1 MTTEEYRAHP
11 ALNFSSAKHL
21 LKSPA
26 DFKAAQ
32 AEKREPTKAM
42 ELGTLIH
49 AIALEGKNLTSMVNI
64 RPEGVNLATKE
75 GKAWKESVDP
85 SKPIITGDDVE
96 MIRGMNKSILENPHA
111 QALLNGCQMLEM
123 PLLASL
129 KGIECKGLI
138 DAAGTDGKDWVIADL
153 KTTQDASPRE
163 FASTVAKH
171 HYDLQAAW
179 YSALLGQVHQI
190 EEQPDFFWI
199 VVEKTPPFTCIVYS
213 ATNWITGGN
222 DKLERVLDTYRECEA
237 AKSWPQ
243 PHRGIINLEKPAWA

>member
-1 MTTEEYRAHP
+1 MTETQYRAHP
-11 ALNFSSAKHL
+11 ALNFSTAKHL
-21 LKSPA
+21 LTSPA
-26 DFKAAQ
+26 HFKAAQ

-42 ELGTLIH
+42 EIGTLIH

-111 QALLNGCQMLEM
+111 QALLNGCQMRET
-123 PLLASL
+123 PVLASL
-129 KGIECKGLI
+129 KGVDCKGLI
-138 DAAGTDGKDWVIADL
+138 DAAGTDGTDWVLVDL

-163 FASTVAKH
+163 FANAVARH
-171 HYDLQAAW
+171 HYDMQAAW

-190 EEQPDFFWI
+190 ENQPDFFWI
-199 VVEKTPPFTCIVYS
+199 VVEKEPPYTCIVYS
-213 ATNWITGGN
+213 ALHWITGGN
-222 DKLERVLDTYRECEA
+222 EKMERVLDLYNECSSKNE
-237 AKSWPQ
+237 WPQ